1 MTHLYSPS
9 EGLLLLPL
17 GDSSVATNRPD
28 VALLAGCLHD
38 HLGLGG
44 QLPGGG
50 ETKDLGLPHSGV
62 NALENGAGERSG
74 LSCSG
79 LSLSDDITTLHNGL
93 DSSLLDGGGLLE
105 SVGIN
110 SSE

>member
-1 MTHLYSPS
+1 M
-9 EGLLLLPL
+9 LPVVQL
-17 GDSSVATNRPD
+17 PD
-28 VALLAGCLHD
+28 VLTEISSSDAGVTLHIHVISKGQHDLLDLD
-38 HLGLGG
+38 G

-50 ETKDLGLPHSGV
+50 ETEDLGLPHSGV